1 MNLYVALSAVLVF
14 NLIVTSI
21 FILKIETHSGK
32 MLITLLLST
41 TGVGVLFLFYGLTKN
56 DSLLDVA
63 LVLVLLNSVTVI
75 VFAKRLQYKGG
86 FSE

>member
-1 MNLYVALSAVLVF
+1 MNLYIVLSAILVF

-21 FILKIETHSGK
+21 FILKIKTSSGK

-41 TGVGVLFLFYGLTKN
+41 TGVGVLFLLYGLTKH

-63 LVLVLLNSVTVI
+63 LVFVLLNSVTAI
-75 VFAKRLQYKGG
+75 VFAKRLYTTKGA
-86 FSE
+86 